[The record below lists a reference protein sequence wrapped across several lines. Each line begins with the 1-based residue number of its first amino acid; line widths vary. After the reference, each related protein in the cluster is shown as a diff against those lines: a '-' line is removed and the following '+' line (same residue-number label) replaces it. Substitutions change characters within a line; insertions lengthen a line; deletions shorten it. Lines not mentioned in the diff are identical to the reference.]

1 MRYIKKEFPDYLWLI
16 DDDHDVSQIL
26 AQMASEERADLPPGP
41 ASPANMDS
49 VLEESMEVTISN
61 TRASTSSMD
70 AASSAGLPPLFRGI
84 EDVVPQ
90 SSILYQI
97 NDAHEPLGDILIT
110 AYSHG
115 IAGLNTSPS
124 PGTLL
129 AQTSRSRP
137 YKKAWAWKIKTWF
150 GKRGRPHTEK

>member
-26 AQMASEERADLPPGP
+26 AQLASEEGADLPPGP

-49 VLEESMEVTISN
+49 VLEESMEVSISN
-61 TRASTSSMD
+61 TRDGTSSMEVPS
-70 AASSAGLPPLFRGI
+70 AADLPPLFRGI

-90 SSILYQI
+90 PSILSQI
-97 NDAHEPLGDILIT
+97 NDAPEPLGDMLIT

-115 IAGLNTSPS
+115 IACRNTPPS

-129 AQTSRSRP
+129 AQTPRS
-137 YKKAWAWKIKTWF
+137 YKKAWASKIKTWF